1 MLQDKRTALMCAAVG
16 GHTEVVQLLLS
27 RQDVNINMTDK
38 VIYHCYSSRSQSI
51 IITVYSDV
59 LIVHVL

>member
-1 MLQDKRTALMCAAVG
+1 MLQDKLTALMCAAVG

-38 VIYHCYSSRSQSI
+38 VII
-51 IITVYSDV
+51 IA
-59 LIVHVL
+59 LGLLFL